1 MKEDCRYIAFFDLD
15 GTILGVNSGK
25 MLVHRAFKAGL
36 LRKREIFTGIY
47 LSLLHRFDLV
57 NPSILI
63 EKMARW
69 VTGLP
74 EKVME
79 ELITAVFR
87 KDLLT
92 SIRPEIR
99 SELTFHK
106 KRNAGVVILSS
117 ALYPVC
123 LQVARYLEMDD
134 VVSSKLEIR
143 NGRFTGYPSGG
154 FCFGTEKLTRLNEYC
169 TLKRCRPGDAYY
181 YGDSISDLPVLGSVG
196 FPICINPDKKLQRI
210 AQKKGWE
217 IRQWN

>member
-1 MKEDCRYIAFFDLD
+1 MKEDYSYIAFFDFD
-15 GTILGVNSGK
+15 GTILGMNSGK
-25 MLVHRAFKAGL
+25 ILVYRAYKAGL
-36 LRKREIFTGIY
+36 LQKREIFAGIY

-79 ELITAVFR
+79 ELITEVFR

-92 SIRPEIR
+92 SIRTEIR
-99 SELTFHK
+99 SELIFHK
-106 KRNAGVVILSS
+106 KRNAAVVILSS

-123 LQVARYLEMDD
+123 LHVARYLEMDD
-134 VVSSKLEIR
+134 VISSKLEIR

-154 FCFGTEKLTRLNEYC
+154 FCFGTEKLTRLYKYC
-169 TLKRCRPGDAYY
+169 TIKRCHPGDAYY

-196 FPICINPDKKLQRI
+196 FPICINPDKKLQRV
-210 AQKKGWE
+210 AQEKGWE